1 MLSGLIIFI
10 AACRPLAALQSSRPI
25 IPFTS
30 LTNVRSSLR
39 GTASLRTFD
48 EERGV
53 VMRLIGM
60 FAVMLLLVLS
70 CRENLMSQTGIFPAG
85 NRHLYIHCEG
95 QRHGAIVILSTGLYR
110 EASDWRLVMPKIA
123 QFTQVCSYD
132 REGLGQ
138 STVDHDA
145 AGPESES
152 LDEQIEDLEKLL
164 LSAHLDPPYLLVGH
178 SAGGLLVRRFTRD
191 YPDRVAGLV
200 FIDSAHEEQVWRF
213 QAIDPRSVQGPPAD
227 PKFVVRGGGTLP
239 SERWVWHYDKP
250 LIVLQHGI
258 PLTFEGPLAAH
269 TAEFNAAID
278 RMTRDLAT
286 RSSKGQLRIAIRSGH
301 EIMLDEPTVV
311 VEAVHD
317 AWSEAPLS
325 EHH

>member
-1 MLSGLIIFI
+1 MKKLI
-10 AACRPLAALQSSRPI
+10 LAGMVLLILRCHQSS
-25 IPFTS
+25 S
-30 LTNVRSSLR
+30 
-39 GTASLRTFD
+39 GQD
-48 EERGV
+48 
-53 VMRLIGM
+53 
-60 FAVMLLLVLS
+60 
-70 CRENLMSQTGIFPAG
+70 GILPAG
-85 NRHLYIHCEG
+85 KRHLYMHCEG
-95 QRHGAIVILSTGLYR
+95 QRHGASVILSTGLYR

-123 QFTQVCSYD
+123 LFTQVCSYD

-138 STVDHDA
+138 STVDHDP

-152 LDEQIEDLEKLL
+152 IDEQVEDLRNL
-164 LSAHLDPPYLLVGH
+164 LSSAHIDAPYLLVGH

-191 YPDRVAGLV
+191 YPERVAGLV

-227 PKFVVRGGGTLP
+227 PNFVKRGGGTSPGELL
-239 SERWVWHYDKP
+239 VWHYDKP

-269 TAEFNAAID
+269 TAEFNAAVD
-278 RMTRDLAT
+278 SMARDLAS

-301 EIMLDEPTVV
+301 EIMLDEPAVV

-317 AWSEAPLS
+317 AWMEALTP
-325 EHH
+325 